1 MSMLDKPI
9 RTNYLKQKHPKSI
22 QEQLDFMSNVIDKFV
37 DYGGILID
45 GFDEKGFHLG
55 KDYPVYTIFT
65 QFLDVLDSISILTK
79 KGSTTTVNIL
89 SRTLL
94 ELSVNLRYCLVM
106 PKEKGQ
112 AAYSVCH
119 ILGNDNQKKIY
130 DERTKVGRSFKIN
143 LEKLN
148 KNAMRYG
155 KIMRPPT
162 VMINDDD
169 EYFKK
174 YPHIKI
180 AKDEYDRVRKI
191 INKDNPFDNLE
202 PNWYSLFNGPKSFR
216 KLLEKFDL
224 GAYYELLYGP
234 QSDGLH
240 GSDALT
246 MMQGNGEGIGITML
260 RNPENLQSAIFWVLD
275 ITHRLY
281 DFIVDG
287 YLPENRK
294 KEYHTWFDEKVKKK
308 YKKIKFQPLYVVMH
322 YHKKD

>member
-1 MSMLDKPI
+1 MRMLEKGI
-9 RTNYLKQKHPKSI
+9 QANYFKQKHPKSI
-22 QEQLDFMSNVIDKFV
+22 QQQLDFMSHVIDKFV
-37 DYGGILID
+37 DYGGILMD
-45 GFDEKGFHLG
+45 GLDEKGFHLG
-55 KDYPVYTIFT
+55 TDYPVFTIFT

-79 KGSTTTVNIL
+79 RGSTTAVNIL

-119 ILGNDNQKKIY
+119 ICSQDNHKKIY
-130 DERTKVGRSFKIN
+130 DENTKVGRSFKIN

-148 KNAMRYG
+148 KNAIRYG
-155 KIMRPPT
+155 KIIRPT
-162 VMINDDD
+162 VMVSNDND

-180 AKDEYDRVRKI
+180 AKAEYDRVRKI
-191 INKDNPFDNLE
+191 INKDNPFDNRE
-202 PNWYSLFNGPKSFR
+202 PNWYSLFNGPNSFR

-234 QSDGLH
+234 KSDELH

-246 MMQGNGEGIGITML
+246 MMQGNSDGVGITML
-260 RNPENLQSAIFWVLD
+260 RNPENLQNTIFWVLD

-281 DFIVDG
+281 DFIADE
-287 YLPENRK
+287 YLPENRT

-308 YKKIKFQPLYVVMH
+308 YKKVKFEKLYVVFH
-322 YHKKD
+322 HQKKD

>member
-1 MSMLDKPI
+1 MSILTKAI
-9 RTNYLKQKHPKSI
+9 RPSYLKQKHPKSI
-22 QEQLDFMSNVIDKFV
+22 QEQLDFMSHVIDKFV

-45 GFDEKGFHLG
+45 GLDVKGFHLG
-55 KDYPVYTIFT
+55 KDYPVYTVFT

-79 KGSTTTVNIL
+79 KGSTTAIKIL

-94 ELSVNLRYCLVM
+94 ELSVNLRYILLM

-119 ILGNDNQKKIY
+119 ICSKDNHKKIY
-130 DERTKVGRSFKIN
+130 DQETKVGRSFKIN

-148 KNAMRYG
+148 KNAIRYG
-155 KIMRPPT
+155 KIMRPT
-162 VMINDDD
+162 VKNNDND

-180 AKDEYDRVRKI
+180 AKEEYDRVRKI
-191 INKDNPFDNLE
+191 INKDSPFDNLE
-202 PNWYSLFNGPKSFR
+202 PKWYSLFNGPKSFR

-224 GAYYELLYGP
+224 GAFYELLYGP
-234 QSDGLH
+234 QSDELH

-246 MMQGNGEGIGITML
+246 MMQGNDVGIGITML
-260 RNPENLQSAIFWVLD
+260 RNPENLQSTIFWVLD

-281 DFIVDG
+281 DFIADD
-287 YLPENRK
+287 YLTEDRR
-294 KEYHTWFDEKVKKK
+294 KEYHNWFDEKVKKK
-308 YKKIKFQPLYVVMH
+308 YKKIKFQPLYVVSH